1 MKAIQNK
8 YKQIMDKLRR
18 SGGGYESAESEL
30 VSNILYCMVLDAVL
44 GRRASDTPV

>member
-30 VSNILYCMVLDAVL
+30 VSNIPYCMVLDAVL